1 MLTMKYWLG
10 KLLATDGA
18 CSSLVLRLALAVV
31 IFPHG
36 AQKVLGWFGGHG
48 FSATLE
54 AFTGKMGLPFLIA
67 LLVIAGEFF
76 GSLALAAGL
85 FTRLAAAGI
94 TAIMLGAVA
103 TAHWHNGFFMN
114 WSGQQAGEGFEFHIL
129 AMGMGLALILTGGGL
144 GSLDGEI
151 EKRL

>member
-1 MLTMKYWLG
+1 MKYWLG

-94 TAIMLGAVA
+94 TAIMLGAVG

>member
-1 MLTMKYWLG
+1 MKFWLR
-10 KLLATDGA
+10 KLLETDEA
-18 CSSLVLRLALAVV
+18 WSSLVLRLALAAVM
-31 IFPHG
+31 FPHG

-54 AFTGKMGLPFLIA
+54 ALTGGMGLPYLIA

-103 TAHWHNGFFMN
+103 AAHWQNGFFMN
-114 WSGQQAGEGFEFHIL
+114 WSGKQAGEGFEFHLL
-129 AMGMGLALILTGGGL
+129 AMGMGLALMLAGGGR
-144 GSLDGEI
+144 GSLDGGI